1 MTTLGNA
8 KMKSLKEKI
17 EEIEEIKKEKINDTM
32 AIEEDK
38 KENEDEE
45 NNDVSENILKGRTGA
60 NKNQI
65 RTAKAKNK

>member
-17 EEIEEIKKEKINDTM
+17 EEIEEIKKE
-32 AIEEDK
+32 
-38 KENEDEE
+38 EDEE
-45 NNDVSENILKGRTGA
+45 NNDVSENILKGRTGT

>member
-17 EEIEEIKKEKINDTM
+17 EEIEEIKKE
-32 AIEEDK
+32 
-38 KENEDEE
+38 EDEE